1 MNPPFDPDAGLVAVP
16 VRVHGPAGI
25 TVVRL
30 AVDTGASWSMIAWD
44 PLVLLG
50 YDPAVETA
58 RIQITTG
65 RGVEFAPPVVVSR
78 LEALGQQR
86 DNFSVLCHTLPP
98 SAMVDGVLGLNFFR
112 GQRLTVDFRAGF
124 ISPD

>member
-1 MNPPFDPDAGLVAVP
+1 MNLPFDPDGGLVAVP
-16 VRVHGPAGI
+16 ARVHGPAGI

-30 AVDTGASWSMIAWD
+30 WD

-65 RGVEFAPPVVVSR
+65 SGVEFAPPVVVSR

-98 SAMVDGVLGLNFFR
+98 SAR
-112 GQRLTVDFRAGF
+112 STESWA
-124 ISPD
+124 

>member
-1 MNPPFDPDAGLVAVP
+1 MNLPFDPEAGLVAVP
-16 VRVHGPAGI
+16 ARVHGPAGV

-30 AVDTGASWSMIAWD
+30 ALDTGASWSMIAWD

-65 RGVEFAPPVVVSR
+65 SSVKFAPPVIVSR

-86 DNFSVLCHTLPP
+86 DRFSVLCHTLPP

-112 GQRLTVDFRAGF
+112 GQRLVVDFRAGLV
-124 ISPD
+124 SLD